1 MRESREPTAGFAA
14 EAVRS
19 IRGRRLS
26 LLAATLII
34 AGLAGLAPRLAAQP
48 AAPRILLRLDDVGM
62 NHSVNAA
69 VEKFAATG
77 IPFSAS
83 VLVVGP
89 AYREAVE
96 MLKRHPQVSVGV
108 HLALNA
114 EWRGY
119 RWGPV
124 LGKAGVPSLVGPDG
138 SFLPSGEGFLGSRY
152 DLAEVEREMEA
163 QVQRAL
169 SSGLRVTYVDAH
181 MGTLQATPEL
191 RAIQERVARRHDLAI
206 SRHFGESYFTLW
218 PVAPEAKKSAL
229 LARLSSASRDTVSLV
244 VAHVAERTPEMEALF
259 DMNAPEQN
267 AGAGVAAHR
276 GAELAAL
283 LSPELADLARSG
295 RLRFITYDTLA
306 ARAGSKE
313 RTRILTL
320 EPGITATVVA
330 PEGLTR
336 SQRVDL
342 IFYALP
348 NGNST
353 AETMGSVVTDSAEW
367 RYDIQHIAAQTRALR
382 TMGLPQAVVVYL
394 EARGK
399 SWPAWRRTIGYDSA
413 NARIIRLI
421 DEVIDSVGRPPIL
434 SVTLTGHSGGGSL
447 MFGFIEGRAAVPD
460 WIERIAFLDASYN
473 FDASHGPKLTEW
485 LRRDPRHVLVSLA
498 YDDREIMLAGKKVV
512 SDSGGTWR
520 ATERLLAAL
529 RPSFPLVADTLGEF
543 DRLRAP
549 QIEILRHPNPRNRI
563 LHTEMIGE
571 MNGYMHAMLVRRPAY
586 DAGPTVLR
594 PARAYAPWIAR

>member
-1 MRESREPTAGFAA
+1 MHSRPAP
-14 EAVRS
+14 AVT
-19 IRGRRLS
+19 RGASRLS
-26 LLAATLII
+26 LLAGVLVA
-34 AGLAGLAPRLAAQP
+34 AGHPGLKAPVAAQH
-48 AAPRILLRLDDVGM
+48 APPEVLLRLDDVGM

-96 MLKRHPQVSVGV
+96 ILKRYPQVSVGV

-124 LGKAGVPSLVGPDG
+124 LGTRGVPSLVGPDG
-138 SFLPSGEGFLGSRY
+138 SFLSSGEAFLASKY
-152 DLAEVEREMEA
+152 DLAEVEREMDA
-163 QVQRAL
+163 QVQQAL
-169 SSGLRVTYVDAH
+169 SSGLRITYVDAH
-181 MGTLQATPEL
+181 MGTLQATPQL
-191 RAIQERVARRHDLAI
+191 RAIQERVARKHGLAI

-218 PVAPEAKKSAL
+218 GVAPESKKSAL
-229 LARLSSASRDTVSLV
+229 LTRLAAARPDTVNLV

-276 GAELAAL
+276 GAELDAL
-283 LSPELADLARSG
+283 LSPEVMDLTHSG
-295 RLRFITYDTLA
+295 KLRFVTYDSLVARVGARETTRTL
-306 ARAGSKE
+306 K
-313 RTRILTL
+313 LD
-320 EPGITATVVA
+320 PGITATIVA
-330 PEGLTR
+330 PGDPG
-336 SQRVDL
+336 SSDRVDL

-353 AETMGSVVTDSAEW
+353 AETMGRVVEDSAAW

-382 TMGLPQAVVVYL
+382 TMGLPRAVVVYL
-394 EARGK
+394 EAQGK
-399 SWPAWRRTIGYDSA
+399 SWPAWRRTMGYDSA
-413 NARIIRLI
+413 NVRIVRLI
-421 DEVIDSVGRPPIL
+421 DEVIDSIGRPPVL
-434 SVTLTGHSGGGSL
+434 SVTLAGHSGGGSL
-447 MFGFIEGRAAVPD
+447 MFGFIEGQAAVPD
-460 WIERIAFLDASYN
+460 WIDRIAFLDANYN
-473 FDASHGPKLTEW
+473 FDARHGAKLTAW

-498 YDDREIMLAGKKVV
+498 YDDREIMLDGKKVV

-520 ATERLLAAL
+520 ATERMLASL

-543 DRLRAP
+543 DRYRAP
-549 QIEILRHPNPRNRI
+549 QIEILRHPNPQNRI

-571 MNGYMHAMLVRRPAY
+571 MNGFMHALLVRRPDY
-586 DAGPTVLR
+586 ETGPSVLR
-594 PARAYAPWIAR
+594 PARAYTAWIAR

>member
-1 MRESREPTAGFAA
+1 M
-14 EAVRS
+14 
-19 IRGRRLS
+19 IRGASRLS
-26 LLAATLII
+26 LLAGVLFAA
-34 AGLAGLAPRLAAQP
+34 AGPGLAPTLDAQG
-48 AAPRILLRLDDVGM
+48 APPQVLLRLDDVGM

-69 VEKFAATG
+69 IERFAATG

-83 VLVVGP
+83 VLFVGP
-89 AYREAVE
+89 AWREAVE
-96 MLKRHPQVSVGV
+96 ILKRHPQVSVGV

-138 SFLPSGEGFLGSRY
+138 SFLPSGEGFLASRY
-152 DLAEVEREMEA
+152 ELAEVEREMEA

-169 SSGLRVTYVDAH
+169 SSGLRITYVDAH

-191 RAIQERVARRHDLAI
+191 RAIQERVARRHGLAI

-218 PVAPEAKKSAL
+218 GVAPDAKRPTL
-229 LARLSSASRDTVSLV
+229 LARLGAAKRDTVNLV

-276 GAELAAL
+276 GAELDAL
-283 LSPELADLARSG
+283 LSPELAELARSG
-295 RLRFITYDTLA
+295 KLRFITYDTLV
-306 ARAGSKE
+306 ARVGARES
-313 RTRILTL
+313 TRILKL
-320 EPGITATVVA
+320 EPGITATIVA
-330 PEGLTR
+330 PEKLT
-336 SQRVDL
+336 SDQRVDL

-353 AETMGSVVTDSAEW
+353 AETMGKMVADSAAW

-394 EARGK
+394 EAQGK

-413 NARIIRLI
+413 NARVVRLI
-421 DEVIDSVGRPPIL
+421 QEVIDSVGRPPVL
-434 SVTLTGHSGGGSL
+434 SVTLAGHSGGGSL
-447 MFGFIEGRAAVPD
+447 MFGFIEGQGAVPD

-473 FDASHGPKLTEW
+473 FDARHGAKLTEW
-485 LRRDPRHVLVSLA
+485 LRRNPRHVLVSIA
-498 YDDREIMLAGKKVV
+498 YDDREIMLDGKKVV

-520 ATERLLAAL
+520 ATERMLAAL
-529 RPSFPLVADTLGEF
+529 RPSFPLAADTLGEF
-543 DRLRAP
+543 ARYRSP
-549 QIEILRHPNPRNRI
+549 QIEILRHPNPQNRI

-571 MNGYMHAMLVRRPAY
+571 MNGYMHALLVRRPGY
-586 DAGPTVLR
+586 ETGPSVLG
-594 PARAYAPWIAR
+594 PARAYTAWIAR